1 MPVSPIPAGY
11 PTLTPGCT
19 LVGAARAIPL
29 YEQVF
34 GAKVRVRMNA
44 PDGSVAHAELG
55 FGDSVLML
63 GEATPDYPAHGARL
77 FMYVAD
83 VDAVFARAAAAGMK
97 VLQPLAVQFWGDRTG
112 RLLDAFGNE
121 WYLATHVEDVSE
133 EELKSR
139 MARLYGG
146 G

>member
-19 LVGAARAIPL
+19 LTGAAQAIPL
-29 YEQVF
+29 YQQVF
-34 GAKVRVRMNA
+34 GATVRVRMDA

-55 FGDSVLML
+55 FGDSVFML
-63 GEATPDYPAHGARL
+63 GEANQEFPPHGARL
-77 FMYVAD
+77 FMYVPD
-83 VDAVFARAAAAGMK
+83 VDATFAKGVAAGMK

-112 RLLDAFGNE
+112 RLRDAFGNE

-133 EELKSR
+133 AEMKAR
-139 MARLYGG
+139 MAKLYGG
-146 G
+146 